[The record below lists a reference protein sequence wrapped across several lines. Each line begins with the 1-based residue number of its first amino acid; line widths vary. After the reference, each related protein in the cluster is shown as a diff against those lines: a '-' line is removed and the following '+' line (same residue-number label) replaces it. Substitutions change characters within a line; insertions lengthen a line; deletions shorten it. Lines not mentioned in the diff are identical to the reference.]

1 MGSNPITRAERKISL
16 CSEIFLC
23 KKTQNNIFLDCTSF
37 MLYAVVAQS
46 VERIHGKNEV
56 SGSIPDN
63 GSLNEQRGFYL

>member
-1 MGSNPITRAERKISL
+1 
-16 CSEIFLC
+16 
-23 KKTQNNIFLDCTSF
+23 

-63 GSLNEQRGFYL
+63 GSFFGQESILNE